1 MRKFDCHSSVYKQ
14 TVLTGNMSRAAAFAF
29 IGLLAAGILPGSGVK
44 AAAAPTLTVRSAGG
58 IAHIMPTVA
67 GAEALRAAIL
77 KQSAAATL
85 LYHGGPVIQPGP
97 TIFEIFWIPPHL
109 QTGAPTGVSAKYKTV
124 LENYASNLPAH
135 GLLNIVTQYFQNS
148 TSPKYIQNAGRL
160 ARVFTDTSAYP
171 ASGCS
176 DPATPGNCISDAQ
189 IRAEIQKIITA
200 NGVTPSINDIFLLFT
215 SSGEGSC
222 FGSSCA
228 YTQFCAY
235 HSFFTGTGGHL
246 VVYGNEPYAN
256 TSVCKAPGQ
265 TEPNGD
271 VGDLSASVAS
281 HEVTEAT
288 TDPELNAWF
297 DSSGNE
303 IGDLCNFVFGTNTW
317 TGPSAAANQMW
328 NGFFFELQQEY
339 DNNSAACESAGPQ

>member
-1 MRKFDCHSSVYKQ
+1 
-14 TVLTGNMSRAAAFAF
+14 MSRAAAFAF